1 VCDPVTALLV
11 GSTAT
16 STIGGVL
23 TLQSQ
28 AAAARYQAQVA
39 RANAAYAEQR
49 ALDAMERGA
58 ERIQAL
64 RREGGQLFGA
74 QMASL
79 AAGNLDLGYGSPLDV
94 LVETRTG
101 IELDTLRERR
111 NALLEA
117 EDYRRQGW
125 SYRAESALSTATARN
140 ALRAGLFTTAGEAMT
155 GAARIAWY
163 RASLAE
169 RARTD
174 APVTRVRL
182 FGLDAP

>member
-1 VCDPVTALLV
+1 MLTA
-11 GSTAT
+11 
-16 STIGGVL
+16 
-23 TLQSQ
+23 QSQ

-39 RANAAYAEQR
+39 TANAAYAEQR
-49 ALDAMERGA
+49 ALDAIERGA
-58 ERIQAL
+58 ERVQAL
-64 RREGGQLFGA
+64 RREGAQVFGE
-74 QMASL
+74 QVASL
-79 AAGNLDLGYGSPLDV
+79 AAGNVDLGHGSPLDL

-125 SYRAESALSTATARN
+125 SYRAESVLSTATARN
-140 ALRAGLFTTAGEAMT
+140 ALRAGLFTTAGEFMT
-155 GAARIAWY
+155 GAARIARY
-163 RASLAE
+163 QALQAE